1 MKNIVLSLLM
11 VVCCM
16 TAFGKNPT
24 NGIRKIV
31 RGMDAEV
38 GVAVLHKGR
47 TYTVSNDAQYPLMS
61 VFKFHV
67 AVTALKKMEKEG
79 IPLDRMVCIGPE
91 QMETNTYSPLRDR
104 YPCQE
109 IQVTYREVIEY
120 TIILS
125 DNNTCDWLI
134 NFVGGIREVDSYIKS
149 LGIDKLNLTE
159 TERTMHEDIMRCYN
173 NWSTPLAVAE
183 LLKKI
188 YTEGVLSDEHFGFL
202 EKTMLACAS
211 GTDKLKA
218 GLPADCLLG
227 HKTGHSDRTAEGIK
241 ISDAD
246 AGVVYMP
253 DGDKCYIA
261 VIVKDSKESDK
272 ANAKIMSDIMHVV
285 YEALLD

>member
-1 MKNIVLSLLM
+1 
-11 VVCCM
+11 
-16 TAFGKNPT
+16 
-24 NGIRKIV
+24 
-31 RGMDAEV
+31 
-38 GVAVLHKGR
+38 
-47 TYTVSNDAQYPLMS
+47 
-61 VFKFHV
+61 
-67 AVTALKKMEKEG
+67 
-79 IPLDRMVCIGPE
+79 
-91 QMETNTYSPLRDR
+91 
-104 YPCQE
+104 
-109 IQVTYREVIEY
+109 
-120 TIILS
+120 
-125 DNNTCDWLI
+125 
-134 NFVGGIREVDSYIKS
+134 
-149 LGIDKLNLTE
+149 
-159 TERTMHEDIMRCYN
+159 MHEDIMRCYN

-188 YTEGVLSDEHFGFL
+188 YTEDVLSDEHFGFL

-227 HKTGHSDRTAEGIK
+227 HKTGHSDRTAEGIM